1 MDCLFQKSIRCRL
14 VLRTATATSK
24 PVCLMGDWR
33 HMHGAAFIGT
43 GLRRNTVL
51 RGSESIAYSA
61 STAFNVILLRAAPIS
76 SGGWKIAAWRKRTTS
91 RFDRFAAAGA
101 SAPKRSG
108 NRCLLAAKEGPGL

>member
-1 MDCLFQKSIRCRL
+1 
-14 VLRTATATSK
+14 
-24 PVCLMGDWR
+24 MGDWR

-91 RFDRFAAAGA
+91 RFDRFGGETPNLHLHLIL
-101 SAPKRSG
+101 SFTSQTRVLS
-108 NRCLLAAKEGPGL
+108 